1 VVYVTVPPSATPKML
16 ASEFARFAGLPTGP
30 RQNQAEIT
38 NAVCDVMSRLR
49 VDLVLIDFTDRGH
62 SCS

>member
-1 VVYVTVPPSATPKML
+1 ML
-16 ASEFARFAGLPTGP
+16 ASEFARFAGLPAGS

-49 VDLVLIDFTDRGH
+49 VDLVLIDEIHNLDYLYTDRE
-62 SCS
+62 SACPA